1 MSMRCSAEAGAYAT
15 PNQPIQTGKLQA
27 TCWHDS
33 AKSGILVGSSRA
45 VNVLTC
51 SPASPFKNSRSDHQC
66 PLHIAAYYS
75 ATFAR
80 KCQFTRFERQK
91 RQKRTRSSRQ
101 ITHQEGACQSLGKA
115 CQ

>member
-66 PLHIAAYYS
+66 HCISLHITALLLQENANLRDS
-75 ATFAR
+75 NVR
-80 KCQFTRFERQK
+80 NVRNVHDQVGRLHIK
-91 RQKRTRSSRQ
+91 R
-101 ITHQEGACQSLGKA
+101 EPVSL
-115 CQ
+115 